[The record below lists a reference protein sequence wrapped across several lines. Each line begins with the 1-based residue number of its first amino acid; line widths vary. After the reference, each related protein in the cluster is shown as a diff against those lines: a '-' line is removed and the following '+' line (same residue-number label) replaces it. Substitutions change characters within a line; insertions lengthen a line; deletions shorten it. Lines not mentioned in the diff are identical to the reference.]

1 MRALIETL
9 NDLSWIH
16 ECLAM
21 DHTGEAK
28 SSLSTLAK
36 RLETRPDATLGDC
49 AVIAQTVREAREAFV
64 LGEDLERR
72 QAVVD
77 LMALSRSLWGKLMA
91 ELDTAETKRGSD
103 GVTLIPNRPAPE
115 GWTQGDYDRVLTEHQ
130 RERMRR

>member
-1 MRALIETL
+1 MRALIEVL

-28 SSLSTLAK
+28 SSMSDLAK
-36 RLETRPDATLGDC
+36 RLRQRPDDSLGDC
-49 AVIAQTVREAREAFV
+49 EVLASTVSDAREAF
-64 LGEDLERR
+64 GRCDESEMR

-77 LMALSRSLWGKLMA
+77 LMSMSRALWTALLAVVEGA
-91 ELDTAETKRGSD
+91 ESKPGSD

-115 GWTQGDYDRVLTEHQ
+115 GWTQADYDRVLTEHQ